1 MTKDEELQALREEN
15 RTLKALVAEL
25 LPLKEQVALATARIK
40 ELEERLGKDSRTSSK
55 PPSSDGLKR
64 LPRSTRRP
72 SGKRPG
78 GQVGHAGH
86 TLKMVEQPDEV
97 VRHRPTVCR
106 QCSADLSAVP
116 GSVTERRQVL
126 DVPEIRL
133 LAHEHQIEAICCPT
147 CHRTSLGSFPASVS
161 APVQYGPHLQALAVY
176 LHQGQLLPTARTC
189 EALAAICGC
198 QISEAT
204 LIQWSELAAERLAP
218 TVERIA
224 ELLGASHLQHGD
236 ETGIR
241 VYGMLHWLHV
251 NCTRFLTHL
260 AWHASRGQ
268 EAMDEIGIWP
278 RFTGRGMHDRLVSY
292 DGYACAHSI
301 CGAHLLRDCAA
312 VAEQEHQE
320 WAMEMQDF
328 LLDLHDAC
336 QEWRLLHL
344 RSVPAVERDDWVAR
358 YFEILAAGYAA
369 QPPPPASAARKRKGR
384 PKQSKA
390 KNLLDALLLRA
401 EQVLA
406 LLDDLRIPFTNNQA
420 ERDLRWAKVQQKISG
435 TFRSATGVTA
445 FCQIRSYL
453 STMQKQGHSMLSALT
468 AVFQGQPLP
477 VAWAPE

>member
-25 LPLKEQVALATARIK
+25 LPLKEQVARATARIK
-40 ELEERLGKDSRTSSK
+40 ELEERLAKDSRTSSK

-78 GQVGHAGH
+78 GQAGHAGH

-97 VRHRPTVCR
+97 VRHRPQVCS

-116 GSVTERRQVL
+116 GRVTERRQVL

-133 LAHEHQIEAICCPT
+133 VAHEHQLEAICCPT
-147 CHRTSLGSFPASVS
+147 CHSTSLGSFPASVS

-189 EALAAICGC
+189 EALAALCGC
-198 QISEAT
+198 QISEGT

-218 TVERIA
+218 TMERIA
-224 ELLGASHLQHGD
+224 ELLGSSHLQHGD

-278 RFTGRGMHDRLVSY
+278 RFSGRGMHDRLVSY

-320 WAMEMQDF
+320 WASEMQDF

-344 RSVPAVERDDWVAR
+344 RSVPAIERDDWVAR

-369 QPPPPASAARKRKGR
+369 QPPTPPSSARKRKGR
-384 PKQSKA
+384 PKQSQA
-390 KNLLDALLLRA
+390 KNLLDALMARA

-435 TFRSATGVTA
+435 TFRSATGATA

-453 STMQKQGHSMLSALT
+453 STMHKQGHSMLSALT
-468 AVFQGQPLP
+468 AVFHGQPLP